1 MGAKG
6 LGSRAIIGEF
16 YAALEQNIGATWIPG
31 VSNYFESDQ
40 ESETYKFLGLS
51 PAMREWLG
59 GRHAKG
65 FRENGI
71 TIANKKFEATLEV
84 LVDEIR
90 RDKTGQ
96 VMMRVRELAQRTN
109 AHWAKLL
116 SALIV
121 LGESTVCYDG
131 QYFFDTDH
139 SEGDSGTQSNDK
151 TYDATTT
158 TAPTAGEMESAILQ
172 SIETILGFKD
182 DQGEPMN
189 EDAMAFNIMVP
200 VVFMKSAAAAIG
212 SEIIVDTAA
221 TGGRNNTI
229 ITLGQIGGFQV
240 GMSVNPRLSSWTTKF
255 ATFRTDCESKA
266 MIRQEEEG
274 VQVSAV
280 AEGSELEFND
290 DKHHYGIKAIRNV
303 GYGLW
308 QRSCLTTFT

>member
-1 MGAKG
+1 MGAQG
-6 LGSRAIIGEF
+6 LSSRAIIGAF
-16 YAALEQNIGATWIPG
+16 YLALEQNIGASWIPG
-31 VSNYFESDQ
+31 LSNEFESDQ
-40 ESETYKFLGLS
+40 ESETYKFLGMS
-51 PAMREWLG
+51 PVMREWVG
-59 GRHAKG
+59 GRQAKG

-71 TIANKKFEATLEV
+71 TIVNKKFEATLEV

-116 SALIV
+116 STLIIN
-121 LGESTVCYDG
+121 GESAVCYDG

-139 SEGDSGTQSNDK
+139 SEGDSGTQSNDVS
-151 TYDATTT
+151 YDATTT
-158 TAPTAGEMESAILQ
+158 TAPTVGEMESAILQ

-189 EDAMAFNIMVP
+189 EDAMEFNVMVP
-200 VVFMKSAAAAIG
+200 VGFMSTAAAAIG
-212 SEIIVDTAA
+212 SEIVVQGN
-221 TGGRNNTI
+221 GGQSNNI
-229 ITLGQIGGFQV
+229 ITLGQIGGFKV

-266 MIRQEEEG
+266 LIRQIEED
-274 VQVSAV
+274 VTVKAV
-280 AEGSELEFND
+280 AEGSELEFNE
-290 DKHHYGIKAIRNV
+290 DKHHYGVKALRNV

-308 QRSCLTTFT
+308 QRACLTTFT